1 MSMPIGGTTPTPL
14 TPEARAAS
22 DEARLKKS
30 AKQLEG
36 VFVEQL
42 FKAMRD
48 TVPQDEGAVGAGT
61 GEDMFTGLMDQKLA
75 AETPT
80 QWAHGLADAAYRQL
94 RKALPQDAAAT
105 GAAHGNT
112 AVARPGSPAKAAPA
126 MPLKPSSAAMPLR
139 PQPVISLTS
148 VASDVEP
155 R

>member
-1 MSMPIGGTTPTPL
+1 MTMPIGSTTPTPE
-14 TPEARAAS
+14 TRAQS
-22 DEARLKKS
+22 DEARLKKT

-42 FKAMRD
+42 YKAMRE
-48 TVPQDEGAVGAGT
+48 TVPEGEGAVGAGT

-94 RKALPQDAAAT
+94 RKALPSEGAATDAAANDAAGKAADKSAPVMKLAPS
-105 GAAHGNT
+105 GAA
-112 AVARPGSPAKAAPA
+112 V
-126 MPLKPSSAAMPLR
+126 PLR
-139 PQPVISLTS
+139 PQPAISLST
-148 VASDVEP
+148 VAAPDDAAAS

>member
-1 MSMPIGGTTPTPL
+1 MTMPIGSTTPTPE
-14 TPEARAAS
+14 TRAAN
-22 DEARLKKS
+22 DEARLKKT

-42 FKAMRD
+42 YKAMRD
-48 TVPQDEGAVGAGT
+48 TVPQDEGAIGAGT

-94 RKALPQDAAAT
+94 RKALPQE
-105 GAAHGNT
+105 GAAN
-112 AVARPGSPAKAAPA
+112 AANAANDLARPGAPAKAAPA
-126 MPLKPSSAAMPLR
+126 MKLTPSSAAMPLR
-139 PQPVISLTS
+139 PQPAISLS
-148 VASDVEP
+148 PVAPGDAAS

>member
-94 RKALPQDAAAT
+94 RKALPQAAEA
-105 GAAHGNT
+105 GQGGN
-112 AVARPGSPAKAAPA
+112 ALARPDTSPKAAPA
-126 MPLKPSSAAMPLR
+126 MKLTPSSAAMPLR
-139 PQPVISLTS
+139 PQPAISLTS

>member
-1 MSMPIGGTTPTPL
+1 MPIGSTTPTPE
-14 TPEARAAS
+14 TRAAN
-22 DEARLKKS
+22 DEARLKKT

-42 FKAMRD
+42 YKAMRE
-48 TVPQDEGAVGAGT
+48 TVPQGEGAVEGGT

-94 RKALPQDAAAT
+94 RKALPQE
-105 GAAHGNT
+105 GAAGAQGST
-112 AVARPGSPAKAAPA
+112 AIARPGASAKAAPV
-126 MPLKPSSAAMPLR
+126 MSLKSSSAAMPLR
-139 PQPVISLTS
+139 PQQAIPLTH

>member
-22 DEARLKKS
+22 DEARLKKT

-42 FKAMRD
+42 FKAMRE
-48 TVPQDEGAVGAGT
+48 TVPQGEGAVEGGT

-80 QWAHGLADAAYRQL
+80 QWDHGLADAAYRQL
-94 RKALPQDAAAT
+94 RKALPQGAAPTAAAT
-105 GAAHGNT
+105 DAG
-112 AVARPGSPAKAAPA
+112 AKAPV
-126 MPLKPSSAAMPLR
+126 MKLTPSSAAMPLR
-139 PQPVISLTS
+139 PQPAISLTS
-148 VASDVEP
+148 GASDADS

>member
-1 MSMPIGGTTPTPL
+1 MTLPIGSTTP
-14 TPEARAAS
+14 TPEARAAN
-22 DEARLKKS
+22 DEARLKKT

-42 FKAMRD
+42 YKAMRE
-48 TVPQDEGAVGAGT
+48 TVPQDEGAIGAGT

-94 RKALPQDAAAT
+94 RKALPQNAQEAAT
-105 GAAHGNT
+105 DA
-112 AVARPGSPAKAAPA
+112 AVARPGAPAKAAPA
-126 MPLKPSSAAMPLR
+126 MKLTPSSAAMPLR
-139 PQPVISLTS
+139 PQPAISLS
-148 VASDVEP
+148 PVAPDDAVS

>member
-1 MSMPIGGTTPTPL
+1 MTMPIGGTTPTP
-14 TPEARAAS
+14 EARAQS
-22 DEARLKKS
+22 DEARLKKT

-42 FKAMRD
+42 YKAMRE
-48 TVPQDEGAVGAGT
+48 TVPEGEGAVGAGT

-94 RKALPQDAAAT
+94 RKALPQEAAA
-105 GAAHGNT
+105 GQGSNAL
-112 AVARPGSPAKAAPA
+112 ARPDAPSKAAPA
-126 MPLKPSSAAMPLR
+126 MKLTPSSAAMPLR
-139 PQPVISLTS
+139 PQPAISLTS

>member
-1 MSMPIGGTTPTPL
+1 MTLPIGGTTPTIE
-14 TPEARAAS
+14 TRAAS
-22 DEARLKKS
+22 DEAKLKKT

-42 FKAMRD
+42 YKAMRE
-48 TVPQDEGAVGAGT
+48 TVPQDEGAIGAGT

-94 RKALPQDAAAT
+94 RKALPQE
-105 GAAHGNT
+105 GAANAANT
-112 AVARPGSPAKAAPA
+112 ANAVARPGSPAKAAPA
-126 MPLKPSSAAMPLR
+126 MKLTPSSAAMPLR
-139 PQPVISLTS
+139 PQPAISLS
-148 VASDVEP
+148 PVAPDDAVS